1 MIMTYDA
8 VMRIAIFIESNENI
22 FDKLFCADGCYFYN
36 WIGMILNNAKVF
48 ISKKNETMEPFIT
61 TIVFLHL
68 PYTIQYCYFNAIP
81 LIYRYRTKEDK

>member
-1 MIMTYDA
+1 MTYDA

-48 ISKKNETMEPFIT
+48 ISKKIKPWNLSLQP
-61 TIVFLHL
+61 
-68 PYTIQYCYFNAIP
+68 
-81 LIYRYRTKEDK
+81 